1 MKTCKPMTI
10 LGHVVRTLILFAVFF
25 AGWTLAKD
33 RDFQRGFETGHAAA
47 SNQIARQ
54 IRRGMEDLQPFYVS
68 EIGFRF
74 APRGFTITNIKFI
87 GDERA
92 HTARAE
98 VPR

>member
-1 MKTCKPMTI
+1 MKTCRIMAI
-10 LGHVVRTLILFAVFF
+10 LGYVVRTLILFAVFF

-47 SNQIARQ
+47 SNQIASQ
-54 IRRGMEDLQPFYVS
+54 IRRGMNDLQPFYIP

-74 APRGFTITNIKFI
+74 APRGFTIAGIKSI
-87 GDERA
+87 GDERSR
-92 HTARAE
+92 TARAE